1 MSNWYVRRSRER
13 FWGKDM
19 PQDKVNA
26 YMTLYTALVTVA
38 KAAAPMIPFMAE
50 DIYRNLVCE
59 NDPAAPASVHLCAF
73 PEANEAYIDTA
84 LETAMDSVLQIVVQ
98 GRAARNGAACKNR
111 QPLGKMYVQ
120 MDGSLDEYCTAII
133 ADELNIKSVE
143 FITDAA
149 AFMSYS
155 FKPQLKTVGPKY
167 GKQLN
172 DIRTA
177 LSELDGNAAKAEL
190 DAKGA
195 ITLNL
200 ASGDVT
206 LYTEDLLIETTQTE
220 GYYTVSER
228 GITVAIDT
236 RLTPELIE
244 EGFVRE
250 VVSKLQTM
258 RKEAGFEVMDTISVY
273 VTGNETVEQLV
284 SRNWASIGS
293 DVMATALT
301 TGATAGYV
309 KEWNINGE
317 TVTLAVEKNA
327 N

>member
-1 MSNWYVRRSRER
+1 
-13 FWGKDM
+13 
-19 PQDKVNA
+19 
-26 YMTLYTALVTVA
+26 
-38 KAAAPMIPFMAE
+38 
-50 DIYRNLVCE
+50 
-59 NDPAAPASVHLCAF
+59 
-73 PEANEAYIDTA
+73 
-84 LETAMDSVLQIVVQ
+84 
-98 GRAARNGAACKNR
+98 

-120 MDGSLDEYCTAII
+120 MDGALDEYCTAII

-177 LSELDGNAAKAEL
+177 LTELDGNAAKAKL
-190 DAKGA
+190 DEVGA

-206 LYTEDLLIETTQTE
+206 LATEDLLIETTQTE
-220 GYYTVSER
+220 GYYTVTDR

-250 VVSKLQTM
+250 IVSKLQTM

-273 VTGNETVEQLV
+273 ATGNETVERLMG
-284 SRNWASIGS
+284 RNWESIGS
-293 DVMATALT
+293 DVMATAFTL
-301 TGATAGYV
+301 GETAGYV

>member
-1 MSNWYVRRSRER
+1 M
-13 FWGKDM
+13 
-19 PQDKVNA
+19 
-26 YMTLYTALVTVA
+26 
-38 KAAAPMIPFMAE
+38 
-50 DIYRNLVCE
+50 E
-59 NDPAAPASVHLCAF
+59 N
-73 PEANEAYIDTA
+73 
-84 LETAMDSVLQIVVQ
+84 VLQIVVQ

-111 QPLGKMYVQ
+111 QALGKMYVQ
-120 MDGSLDEYCTAII
+120 MDGSLDEFCTAII

-143 FITDAA
+143 FITDAD

-167 GKQLN
+167 GKQLGE
-172 DIRTA
+172 IRTA
-177 LSELDGNAAKAEL
+177 LTELDGNATMAEL
-190 DAKGA
+190 NEKGA

-200 ASGDVT
+200 ASGDVV
-206 LYTEDLLIETTQTE
+206 LATEDLLIETTQTE
-220 GYYTVSER
+220 GYYTVSDR

-273 VTGNETVEQLV
+273 VTGNENVEGLIQ
-284 SRNWASIGS
+284 RNWTDISS

-301 TGATAGYV
+301 VGSTAGYV

-317 TVTLAVEKNA
+317 VVTLAVEKNA
-327 N
+327 